1 MPPQPMEVYFIATQL
16 NLSGDKRYCLVL
28 DAPAGALVNILHF
41 SAQMDMYRA
50 ALDFKISAGHPDF
63 AATGLKRDSY
73 IMPRIIAE
81 PITKFVPGTY
91 RGQLTGHLLEEFR
104 KWFGD

>member
-1 MPPQPMEVYFIATQL
+1 MPPQPMEVYYLATQL
-16 NLSGDKRYCLVL
+16 NLSGDRRYCLAV
-28 DAPAGALVNILHF
+28 DAPSGALVNILQI
-41 SAQMDMYRA
+41 SAQMDMYEA
-50 ALDFKISAGHPDF
+50 VSDFKISAGHPDF

-81 PITKFVPGTY
+81 PIAKFAPGTY
-91 RGQLTGHLLEEFR
+91 RGRLTGHLLEEFR